1 MPKTPPKKNSEVVDM
16 TPAAIYG
23 RRVSP
28 VDIDRAIWIIASIYQ
43 FIYYLS
49 FSQLVEI
56 DKQKSIH

>member
-28 VDIDRAIWIIASIYQ
+28 VDIDRAIWIIASIY
-43 FIYYLS
+43 YLS